1 MAKSLV
7 IGKVKSTEG
16 EKDWKDIVELSSDDK
31 DLITDYESLL
41 SVVNVDR
48 YAQYDDIE
56 VTSIDA
62 IYKL

>member
-1 MAKSLV
+1 MAKYLV
-7 IGKVKSTEG
+7 VGKVKSTEG

-41 SVVNVDR
+41 SVVNADR
-48 YAQYDDIE
+48 YAQYDDVEI
-56 VTSIDA
+56 TSIDA

>member
-1 MAKSLV
+1 MAKYLV
-7 IGKVKSTEG
+7 VGKVKSTEG

-41 SVVNVDR
+41 SVVNADR

>member
-1 MAKSLV
+1 MAKYLV
-7 IGKVKSTEG
+7 VGKVKSTEG

-41 SVVNVDR
+41 SVVNADR
-48 YAQYDDIE
+48 YAQYDDVEIN
-56 VTSIDA
+56 SIDA